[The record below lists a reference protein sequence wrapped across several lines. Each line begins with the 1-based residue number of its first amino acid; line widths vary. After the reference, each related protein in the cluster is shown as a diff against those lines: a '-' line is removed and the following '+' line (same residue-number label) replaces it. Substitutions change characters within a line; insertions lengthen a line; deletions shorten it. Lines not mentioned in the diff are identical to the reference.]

1 MVSSPGKSRC
11 SDNPEA
17 PPMTH
22 AHGYDKR
29 LQEARQKRPQHAK
42 PRRLQKAREPL

>member
-1 MVSSPGKSRC
+1 
-11 SDNPEA
+11 
-17 PPMTH
+17 MTH

-42 PRRLQKAREPL
+42 PRRL